1 MAPNN
6 ENLTVTLYKVND
18 LRVELKPI
26 PEPKDDEVL
35 LKMDS
40 VGICGSDVHYWMKGA
55 IGDFVV
61 KAPMIIGHEGAG
73 VVQCCGKN
81 VKTLKPGDRVA
92 IEPGYPCRMCDV
104 CKIGRYN
111 LCPDMTFAA
120 TPPVDGNLRQYY
132 CHPADFCFKIPDSMT
147 MEEAALMEPTAVA
160 VHSCRRA
167 GVELGK
173 TVLICGAGPIGLV
186 NVVTSL
192 AMGATEVV
200 VTDIDEGRLKVA
212 KSLGATGTYLVKCG
226 KTPQECAEEITHLF
240 TDSLKP
246 NITIECSGA
255 QPSICTGIYATRP
268 GGVMVC
274 VGLGAEH
281 INMPIVHAAVHEIDL
296 RGIFRYANCYPA
308 AIGMVASGKVDLKP
322 LVTHRYDLKDAVKA
336 FETARDGTG
345 GAIKVM
351 LKCPSAE

>member
-1 MAPNN
+1 M
-6 ENLTVTLYKVND
+6 
-18 LRVELKPI
+18 
-26 PEPKDDEVL
+26 
-35 LKMDS
+35 
-40 VGICGSDVHYWMKGA
+40 
-55 IGDFVV
+55 
-61 KAPMIIGHEGAG
+61 
-73 VVQCCGKN
+73 
-81 VKTLKPGDRVA
+81 
-92 IEPGYPCRMCDV
+92 
-104 CKIGRYN
+104 
-111 LCPDMTFAA
+111 
-120 TPPVDGNLRQYY
+120 
-132 CHPADFCFKIPDSMT
+132 
-147 MEEAALMEPTAVA
+147 
-160 VHSCRRA
+160 
-167 GVELGK
+167 
-173 TVLICGAGPIGLV
+173 
-186 NVVTSL
+186 
-192 AMGATEVV
+192 
-200 VTDIDEGRLKVA
+200 
-212 KSLGATGTYLVKCG
+212 GATGTYLVKRG

-240 TDSLKP
+240 TENLKP

-268 GGVMVC
+268 GGIMVC